1 MFFALPDSLSLAECC
16 PAENTVFF
24 IRWIN
29 ELTNLIVYDL
39 FDLYPMEPRAAFLNF
54 FIRTI
59 LKIFILLGTM
69 IYLVGLFRA
78 ALDVERAREYLQG
91 RRKIA
96 AYLAAALLGAV
107 TPFCSC
113 SAIPIFIAFTASGIP
128 LGVTI
133 SFLITSP
140 LINEVAVVLLASEL
154 GMKFMLVYTTA
165 GITAGVAGGV
175 FFDMIRAQR
184 FVIVSEVDAEG
195 EAKDLLREKRKH
207 GLVFADRNQFAINEV
222 KKIIGRVWIWIIIG
236 VGVAALFHVFLPA
249 SVVEE
254 KIGAGQWWSV
264 PLAVLFGIPLYS
276 SPTAIV
282 PLAKTLIL
290 KGVPVGT
297 AIAFMMS
304 CTAASLPE
312 FILLRQILKIKL
324 LVILFIFF
332 LVLFTLFGWF
342 FNIVPI

>member
-1 MFFALPDSLSLAECC
+1 MVFALPDSLTLEECC
-16 PAENTVFF
+16 PAESSIFF
-24 IRWIN
+24 VRWIN

-39 FDLYPMEPRAAFLNF
+39 FDLYPMEPRAALLHF

-78 ALDVERAREYLQG
+78 GLDVERVREYLQG
-91 RRKIA
+91 RRKIV
-96 AYLAAALLGAV
+96 AYFIAALLGAV

-113 SAIPIFIAFTASGIP
+113 SAIPIFVAFTASGIP
-128 LGVTI
+128 IGVTI

-154 GMKFMLVYTTA
+154 GMNFMLIYTSA
-165 GITAGVAGGV
+165 GIIAGVAGGI
-175 FFDMIRAQR
+175 FFDLIRAQR
-184 FVIVSEVDAEG
+184 FVIVSEVDDEIA
-195 EAKDLLREKRKH
+195 AKELLKSKRKF
-207 GLVFADRNQFAINEV
+207 GITFTDRNTFAFNEV
-222 KKIIGRVWIWIIIG
+222 KKIVSKVWIWIFAGI
-236 VGVAALFHVFLPA
+236 GVAAVFHVFLPP
-249 SVVEE
+249 SVVQNN
-254 KIGAGQWWSV
+254 IGNGQWWSV
-264 PLAVLFGIPLYS
+264 PLAVLFGIPIYS

-282 PLAKTLIL
+282 PFAKTLIL
-290 KGVPVGT
+290 KGVPIGT

-312 FILLRQILKIKL
+312 FMLLRQILKIKL
-324 LVILFIFF
+324 LVILFFFF

-342 FNIVPI
+342 FNIVLL